1 MSTID
6 RREFLKIAGVGTG
19 AILTGC
25 TPVSTPV
32 STRPTPRSTHIVVI
46 GAGAFGGWTA
56 LNLQRQGARVTL
68 VDMYGPGNSRSTSGD
83 ETRGVRTSY
92 GDRTH
97 GELWMQWA
105 NTAITRWKEFDTE
118 YSRPHAPQLFFTT
131 GDLIMRADW
140 EPFLT
145 QTRTWWQKNGIA
157 HETLEV
163 DEVKKRWPQIHVDDI
178 KAVLYEPQAG
188 VVRARRATQAVAE
201 VFENEG
207 GRIVIGRVVPPEPG
221 SWDGHTLRFV
231 NGDTIAGDAFVFAVG
246 PWLGKTFAFMQ
257 NRMRTPIGT
266 VLYFG
271 TPPGDH
277 RFTYPNLPTWNF
289 PGTTGWAG
297 LPIDNRG
304 FRVRGGG
311 GGGNAPRTT
320 AAAGGNQTA
329 GQTAGQTASQTPS
342 QTSNQTP
349 SQTPNQTASQTTGGA
364 VAAGNTPARGANQ
377 SANTPSQSGLSDPDA
392 SVRWVE
398 AERLT
403 RTVQFVTERFPLL
416 KDAPILQTWACHYE
430 STSSRNFIVD
440 RHPNLPNVWIA
451 GGGNAEAFKMGPV
464 LGEYIARRVLGDD
477 GDPAIASQFR
487 IPETEYAPP
496 APTTQQR
503 SGEDD

>member
-1 MSTID
+1 MCAID
-6 RREFLKIAGVGTG
+6 RREFLKIAGVGAG
-19 AILTGC
+19 ALVTGC
-25 TPVSTPV
+25 TPVST
-32 STRPTPRSTHIVVI
+32 RPAPRATHIVVV

-68 VDMYGPGNSRSTSGD
+68 VDMYGPGNSRATSGD
-83 ETRGVRTSY
+83 ETRGIRTSY

-105 NTAITRWKEFDTE
+105 NAAIAKWQAFDAE
-118 YSRPHAPQLFFTT
+118 YSKPHERQLFFTT

-157 HETLEV
+157 HETLSV
-163 DEVKKRWPQIHVDDI
+163 DEVKKRWPQIQVDDI
-178 KAVLYEPQAG
+178 KAVLYEPNAG

-207 GRIVIGRVVPPEPG
+207 GRIVIARVVPPEPG

-231 NGDTIAGDAFVFAVG
+231 NGDTITGDAFVFAVG
-246 PWLGKTFAFMQ
+246 PWLGKTFPFMQ

-271 TPPGDH
+271 TPAGDQ
-277 RFTYPNLPTWNF
+277 RFTFPNLPSWNF
-289 PGTTGWAG
+289 PGTTGWAA
-297 LPIDNRG
+297 LPVDNRG

-320 AAAGGNQTA
+320 AAGGQQTTNQP
-329 GQTAGQTASQTPS
+329 ASQPANQPADRSTSPTAANQPSAPATP
-342 QTSNQTP
+342 
-349 SQTPNQTASQTTGGA
+349 A
-364 VAAGNTPARGANQ
+364 VAAGNTPARGT
-377 SANTPSQSGLSDPDA
+377 TPPAQTASQSGLADPDA

-430 STSSRNFIVD
+430 STSSRNFIID
-440 RHPNLPNVWIA
+440 RHPNLPNVWLA

-464 LGEYIARRVLGDD
+464 LGEYIARRVLGDE

-496 APTTQQR
+496 AAAPAASAPR
-503 SGEDD
+503 PGEDD